1 MIKLKTLAFV
11 SIAGLTLA
19 VAGCKKD
26 KPADG
31 GGAGSAGSAV
41 AGSDTAGSA
50 GSAAAPGSDTA
61 GSAGSAAA
69 PGSDTAG
76 SAGSAAAAED
86 PNADKLEV
94 FAKHNDPSKPDVTV
108 KFTGITVVKATF
120 DPAKLEGGSAELE
133 VDLTNLASGIDKRDG
148 HLKTADYLD
157 TDKFPKASIKIDN
170 VKGADKDYT
179 ADATVK
185 VHDVEK
191 KLPVKFTVVE
201 AKDDW
206 IRIQGEATFTR
217 ADFKVG
223 KPGKEDGAADE
234 LTAKLQVT
242 LKKS

>member
-1 MIKLKTLAFV
+1 MIKLKTLALV

-31 GGAGSAGSAV
+31 GGGGSAGSAV
-41 AGSDTAGSA
+41 ASGSDTAGSA
-50 GSAAAPGSDTA
+50 GSAAAP
-61 GSAGSAAA
+61 AA
-69 PGSDTAG
+69 
-76 SAGSAAAAED
+76 D

-108 KFTGITVVKATF
+108 TFTGITVTKATF
-120 DPAKLEGGSAELE
+120 DPAKLEGGTAELE
-133 VDLTNLASGIDKRDG
+133 VDLTNLASGIEKRDG

-157 TDKFPKASIKIDN
+157 VEKFPKATIKIDN

-191 KLPVKFTVVE
+191 KVPVKFTVVD

-206 IRIQGEATFTR
+206 VRIQGEATFTR